1 MGRLKCVK
9 NCLNP
14 FPLEFCHVI
23 YYQCDKKYPCPG
35 AIGLCKQ
42 AVMISIS
49 FTYTFQFFHCR
60 SKKKVPKQKKFT
72 ALHNKGIAK
81 YLHKKI
87 CSVDPFFFKFRQKC
101 LVFYVHIITMN
112 KSISSVSEK

>member
-1 MGRLKCVK
+1 
-9 NCLNP
+9 
-14 FPLEFCHVI
+14 
-23 YYQCDKKYPCPG
+23 
-35 AIGLCKQ
+35 
-42 AVMISIS
+42 MISIS

-87 CSVDPFFFKFRQKC
+87 CSVDPFFLNSDKN
-101 LVFYVHIITMN
+101 VW
-112 KSISSVSEK
+112 SSTYI

>member
-1 MGRLKCVK
+1 MLKRKGNGYSKKLKTKNVL

-14 FPLEFCHVI
+14 FPPGFCHVI
-23 YYQCDKKYPCPG
+23 YYQCGKKYPCPG

-60 SKKKVPKQKKFT
+60 RSKKKCLSRKSSLHCTTRALQNTYIKKFVV
-72 ALHNKGIAK
+72 LI
-81 YLHKKI
+81 
-87 CSVDPFFFKFRQKC
+87 FFLNSDKN
-101 LVFYVHIITMN
+101 VW
-112 KSISSVSEK
+112 

>member
-1 MGRLKCVK
+1 MLKRKGNGYSKKLKTKNVL

-14 FPLEFCHVI
+14 FPPGFCHVI
-23 YYQCDKKYPCPG
+23 CYQCDKKYPCPG

-60 SKKKVPKQKKFT
+60 RSKKKCLSRKRFT

-87 CSVDPFFFKFRQKC
+87 CSV
-101 LVFYVHIITMN
+101 
-112 KSISSVSEK
+112 